1 VLERL
6 EISTFP
12 RACRICACSD
22 KRNPD
27 IHASTLDMVTH
38 LCLTCARMS
47 THAKTAT
54 ISLATSIRIRRY
66 CVSHGGLEFVFTNRS
81 SHWILRGVNPVTIVL
96 VKDIQ
101 LSEIGVLYPRLLQSE
116 RPQHALVSVLVFQ
129 TQSEIAGYERMKLMD
144 PTGVYTG
151 GEAQFHWLNFRIEK
165 RESTALRRKPHRMRT
180 PEKNPTLPQL
190 Q

>member
-1 VLERL
+1 LLRQEEPGYSCFYSGHGDAFVPHLRKDEHACQDRDD
-6 EISTFP
+6 FP
-12 RACRICACSD
+12 G
-22 KRNPD
+22 NFHPN
-27 IHASTLDMVTH
+27 TPL
-38 LCLTCARMS
+38 LC
-47 THAKTAT
+47 
-54 ISLATSIRIRRY
+54 
-66 CVSHGGLEFVFTNRS
+66 HGGLEFVFTNGS